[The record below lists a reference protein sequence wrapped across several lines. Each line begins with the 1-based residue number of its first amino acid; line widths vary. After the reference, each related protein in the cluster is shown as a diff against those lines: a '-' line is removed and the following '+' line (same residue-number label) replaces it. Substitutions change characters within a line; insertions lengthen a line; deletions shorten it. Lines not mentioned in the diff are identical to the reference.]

1 MIGITILGSTGSIGK
16 STLDII
22 AKHSERFKV
31 IALSANRNIDT
42 LFQQCLQYKP
52 LFAAILQPEKALELQ
67 QKISQAGL
75 KTQVLTGQQ
84 GLITIAS
91 LSETDYVV
99 AALVGAAGLSST
111 LAAAKNGKRI
121 LLANKE
127 ALVMSG
133 KLLMDTVKLNNATLL
148 PIDSEHNAIFQCWP
162 KDFLLGQNCPQIR
175 KIILT
180 ASGGPFRKRDL
191 DQFETITPQ
200 EAWTHPN
207 WNMGKK
213 VSIDS
218 ATMMNKTLEVIEAHW
233 LFDIEPK
240 NIEVIL
246 HPQSVVHSLVE
257 FIDGSMLAQL
267 GNPDMRVP
275 ISNAL
280 AWPERI
286 QSGVASLDLI
296 ACGNLQFETIDER
309 RYPTIKLAY
318 EVLAAG
324 GTTSAILNA
333 ANEVAVE
340 AFIAEKISF
349 LDIVKICT
357 ETLEK
362 IPKLAANSLENI
374 MHSDSEARRVAGEM
388 MCVTT

>member
-1 MIGITILGSTGSIGK
+1 MIGITLLGSTGSIGK